1 MDRMFKELME
11 EMMGNSGKPK
21 TEVRVNIEGEEEQ
34 VFTENF
40 IVMHMGE
47 DCGTVVGCVG
57 PIELVKAVDMLMDSI
72 SNTMEQ
78 MTDCDK
84 MMMSVLL
91 MQRLKE
97 RIEND

>member
-1 MDRMFKELME
+1 MKNKFREMME
-11 EMMGNSGKPK
+11 EMMRDSGKPRA
-21 TEVRVNIEGEEEQ
+21 EVRVKMEGEEEQ

-47 DCGTVVGCVG
+47 NCGTVVGSVG

-84 MMMSVLL
+84 MVMNVLL